1 MSWSRDKS
9 VILSQVST
17 RIIMVLAVALAVA
30 LPILH
35 ANGIFFS
42 MGRMSVAADSATQI
56 ISNTLFVIL
65 VYYVFCIP
73 AFVALFSLDRL
84 LAAIKRNEVFTA
96 GNVRYLRIISWA
108 CFAAAFVL
116 LAGSFV
122 YLLFFALAILATFFG
137 IVLRVVKN
145 LFAAAVELQ
154 NENDY
159 TI

>member
-1 MSWSRDKS
+1 MLWNRNKS

-17 RIIMVLAVALAVA
+17 RVIMVLAIALAII
-30 LPILH
+30 LPFLRTG
-35 ANGIFFS
+35 GIFV
-42 MGRMSVAADSATQI
+42 GRMSIAASD
-56 ISNTLFVIL
+56 TLLIML
-65 VYYVFCIP
+65 IYYAFCVP

-84 LAAIKRNEVFTA
+84 LTAIKRNEVFTA
-96 GNVRYLRIISWA
+96 RNVRYLRVISWA

-116 LAGSFV
+116 LAGGFI
-122 YLLFFALAILATFFG
+122 YLLFLALAILATFFG
-137 IVLRVVKN
+137 IILRVVKN